1 MKKDKRI
8 MIIAGEASG
17 DMHGAKLTRSLKK
30 QIPNLKIFGIGGKA
44 MGSEGVDILVDA
56 EQLSVVGI
64 TEVLSKLPVIRMAIK
79 AARLGLKRLKP
90 DLLILIDFPDF
101 NLHMA
106 SIAKKLG
113 IRVLYYISP
122 QIWAWRQGRVH
133 KIRRIIDH
141 MAVILPFEEK
151 FYQDH
156 NVPATFVGHPL
167 LDDPNLKLTEK
178 NQPIQST
185 TPLVGLLPGSRD
197 KEVSSLLPMM
207 LGAAKQMMSQNRN
220 IKFIVSR
227 AHSIEDGLIEA
238 IVQQHGQGLDLEID
252 ASQIEKG
259 LFQNVQLVIAASGTV
274 TLQAAIYGVPMLI
287 VYKVS
292 PLSFRLGKLLIKVN
306 YIGLVNL
313 IYGRRIVPE
322 LIQEAA
328 SPESVSKLALEMLSD
343 PDLLKNIK
351 TDLLKVRAMLGN
363 SGASERV
370 ARIARDLI
378 NT

>member
-1 MKKDKRI
+1 